1 MQREGKPVTKV
12 AVARRAGV
20 SVVFL
25 RSHPDL
31 VQRIEEA
38 EATRRSRPTPVVSAG
53 EATKDQVIS
62 SLRRRIENLKCE
74 LASKDEIIREKQRQI
89 DRLYGKLASRGG

>member
-1 MQREGKPVTKV
+1 MTKV

-38 EATRRSRPTPVVSAG
+38 EATRRNRPTPVVSPG

-74 LASKDEIIREKQRQI
+74 LASKDELIREKQRQI